1 LFGSFGRLVGRE
13 ERMRF
18 VMQNHSFR
26 TEACGQFRDVTQDVL
41 DVVRDSG
48 VSNGM
53 ALVYS
58 PHTTCSILINESE
71 SGFLRDF
78 TRLMDTLVP
87 LDAAYHHDDLGS
99 RTENLEDPHEV
110 PNGWAHCRQSLLG
123 SASQAI
129 PIVEGT
135 LMLGRWQRVFF
146 VELDRARDR
155 KVFIQVM
162 GE

>member
-1 LFGSFGRLVGRE
+1 
-13 ERMRF
+13 MRF
-18 VMQNHSFR
+18 LMQNHSFR
-26 TEACGQFRDVTQDVL
+26 TGACGEFRDVTGDVL
-41 DVVRDSG
+41 DVVRQSEVTNG
-48 VSNGM
+48 V

-58 PHTTCSILINESE
+58 PHTTCSIVINESE
-71 SGFLRDF
+71 SGFLKDF
-78 TRLMDTLVP
+78 GRLMESLVP
-87 LDAAYHHDDLGS
+87 VDGEYVHDDLEA

-110 PNGWAHCRQSLLG
+110 PNGWAHCRQALLG

-129 PIVEGT
+129 PVVEGR

-146 VELDRARDR
+146 VELDRSRDR